1 MTPNYAKKSAP
12 PKKQLFYKFV
22 LLFIVLVGYFAYLS
36 LRYDLMTGGIAS
48 ALSWS
53 FFVLCTPIADA
64 GFLLDFPLR
73 LIFGIRMLIS
83 EIAVWAIAITINVVS
98 LFYFVEYYQT
108 TKLTKLLLGILTMP
122 YPYWGV
128 ILLSGTGTFLS
139 IRFADELMDV
149 MHHRD
154 REYFHRHGFKHELV
168 IIIFFILILVGYFE
182 LVALLGIETD
192 F

>member
-1 MTPNYAKKSAP
+1 M
-12 PKKQLFYKFV
+12 
-22 LLFIVLVGYFAYLS
+22 
-36 LRYDLMTGGIAS
+36 
-48 ALSWS
+48 
-53 FFVLCTPIADA
+53 
-64 GFLLDFPLR
+64 
-73 LIFGIRMLIS
+73 
-83 EIAVWAIAITINVVS
+83 WAIAITINVVS

>member
-1 MTPNYAKKSAP
+1 VTPNYAKKSAP